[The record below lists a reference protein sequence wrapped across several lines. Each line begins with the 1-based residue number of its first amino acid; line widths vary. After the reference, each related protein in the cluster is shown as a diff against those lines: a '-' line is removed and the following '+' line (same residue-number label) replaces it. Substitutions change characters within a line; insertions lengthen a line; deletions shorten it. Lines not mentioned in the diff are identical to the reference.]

1 MTDSDY
7 LSNFFEVSNIEEA
20 KQKILTPENGVT
32 TEERWQKETIPLV
45 NMLLNKLQISEGNT
59 VIDYGCGI
67 GRISKDLLEKINC
80 TMVGV
85 DISKSMRA
93 LAEFYCNSETF
104 MSCST
109 TSLKNLTNTGF
120 RANQAFCIWVLQH
133 AEDPLYDLHI
143 LHDVLLDGGHFLVLN
158 LDGRCLPTTGG
169 WKNDNINVKLEIEK
183 IFKVVEYFS
192 APKDSITDLARL
204 TSFCGLFQKR

>member
-1 MTDSDY
+1 MTDSGY

-45 NMLLNKLQISEGNT
+45 NMVVNKLQISEGNT

-67 GRISKDLLEKINC
+67 GRVSKDLLEKINC
-80 TMVGV
+80 TVVGV

-109 TSLKNLTNTGF
+109 TALKNLANTGF

-133 AEDPLYDLHI
+133 KTTALAHI
-143 LHDVLLDGGHFLVLN
+143 N
-158 LDGRCLPTTGG
+158 R
-169 WKNDNINVKLEIEK
+169 N
-183 IFKVVEYFS
+183 
-192 APKDSITDLARL
+192 
-204 TSFCGLFQKR
+204 

>member
-1 MTDSDY
+1 MTDSEY
-7 LSNFFEVSNIEEA
+7 LSNFFEVGNIEEA
-20 KQKILTPENGVT
+20 KKKILTPENGVT
-32 TEERWQKETIPLV
+32 TEERWQKETVPLV
-45 NMLLNKLQISEGNT
+45 NMLVNKLQISEGNT

-80 TMVGV
+80 TVVGV

-133 AEDPLYDLHI
+133 AEDPLYDLQI

-158 LDGRCLPTTGG
+158 LDGRCLPTSGG

-192 APKDSITDLARL
+192 PPKDSITDLARL

>member
-80 TMVGV
+80 TVVGV

-133 AEDPLYDLHI
+133 AEDPLYDLQI

-158 LDGRCLPTTGG
+158 LDVRCLPTSGG

-183 IFKVVEYFS
+183 VFKVVEYFS
-192 APKDSITDLARL
+192 PPKDSITDLARL

>member
-1 MTDSDY
+1 MTDSEY
-7 LSNFFEVSNIEEA
+7 LSNFFEVGNIEEA
-20 KQKILTPENGVT
+20 KKKILTPENGVT

-45 NMLLNKLQISEGNT
+45 NMLINKLEISEGDT

-109 TSLKNLTNTGF
+109 TALKNLANTGF

-133 AEDPLYDLHI
+133 AEDPLYDLQI

-158 LDGRCLPTTGG
+158 LDGRCLPTSGG

-192 APKDSITDLARL
+192 PPKDSITDLARL

>member
-45 NMLLNKLQISEGNT
+45 NMLVNKLQISEGNT

-80 TMVGV
+80 TVVGV

-133 AEDPLYDLHI
+133 AEDPLYDLQI

-158 LDGRCLPTTGG
+158 LDGRCLPTSGG

-192 APKDSITDLARL
+192 PPKGSITDLARL

>member
-1 MTDSDY
+1 MTDSEY
-7 LSNFFEVSNIEEA
+7 LSNFFEVGNIEEA
-20 KQKILTPENGVT
+20 KKKILTPENGVT

-45 NMLLNKLQISEGNT
+45 NMLINKLEISEGDT

-109 TSLKNLTNTGF
+109 TALKNIANTGF

-133 AEDPLYDLHI
+133 AEDPIYDLNL
-143 LHDVLLDGGHFLVLN
+143 LHDLLIDRGYFLVLN
-158 LDGRCLPTTGG
+158 LDGRCLPTIDG

-192 APKDSITDLARL
+192 PPKDSITDLARL

>member
-1 MTDSDY
+1 M
-7 LSNFFEVSNIEEA
+7 VSQL
-20 KQKILTPENGVT
+20 KSGGK
-32 TEERWQKETIPLV
+32 KTIPLV
-45 NMLLNKLQISEGNT
+45 NMVLNKLQISEGNT

-80 TMVGV
+80 TVVGV

-133 AEDPLYDLHI
+133 AEDPLYDLQL

-158 LDGRCLPTTGG
+158 LDGRCLPTSGG

-192 APKDSITDLARL
+192 PPKDYY
-204 TSFCGLFQKR
+204 

>member
-45 NMLLNKLQISEGNT
+45 NMVVNKLQISEGNT

-80 TMVGV
+80 TVVGV

-109 TSLKNLTNTGF
+109 TALKNLANTGF

-133 AEDPLYDLHI
+133 AEDPLYDLQI

-158 LDGRCLPTTGG
+158 LDGRCLPTSGG

-192 APKDSITDLARL
+192 PPKGSITDLARL

>member
-7 LSNFFEVSNIEEA
+7 PSNFFEVSNIEEA

-32 TEERWQKETIPLV
+32 TEERWQKETVPLV
-45 NMLLNKLQISEGNT
+45 NMLVNKLQISEGNT

-67 GRISKDLLEKINC
+67 GRISRDLLEKINC
-80 TMVGV
+80 TVVGV

-133 AEDPLYDLHI
+133 AEDPLYDLQI
-143 LHDVLLDGGHFLVLN
+143 IHDVLLDGGHFLVLN
-158 LDGRCLPTTGG
+158 LDGRCLPTSGG

-192 APKDSITDLARL
+192 PPKGSITDLARL